1 MISPSQPLVVLSSY
15 GVRTWQDR
23 PRRYLDIHP
32 MPREGRALVDA
43 WFESDDEVT
52 QHYHLR
58 PRGNAAR
65 LFHALRLLWAGRH
78 ALREARFIYCLDGLH
93 FSALLM
99 LAKAG
104 VFKTDGRTIRRHCFH
119 DRAVRRIAP
128 LLRQAPRAFQLEC
141 ITRQQCEAGSALLG
155 EGRLVFRPWKIDARW
170 YQPDATPQD
179 HACLLAGNAC
189 RDEAMVDGLLA
200 RGIAV
205 TRAGRADALQRRF
218 AAHQGNPLFTLALN
232 TPHPD
237 YLRLLRASRAVLL
250 PVLPCDEP
258 AGLTAAMEALACE
271 VPVLAN
277 HSMGI
282 AEIFESCRYPLPL
295 IDSLEPEAWARAL
308 RSLEAQK
315 SSTSFRQ
322 ALTASRQRLLDQ
334 HSILPEGRDWLEIL
348 AGASSHA
355 AVPATAALQPA

>member
-1 MISPSQPLVVLSSY
+1 MMSPSQPLVVLSSY

-32 MPREGRALVDA
+32 MPQEGRALVDA

-52 QHYHLR
+52 KHYHLR

-65 LFHALRLLWAGRH
+65 LLQAFRLLWAGRH
-78 ALREARFIYCLDGLH
+78 ALRGARFIYCLDGLH
-93 FSALLM
+93 FSALLT
-99 LAKAG
+99 LARAG
-104 VFKTDGRTIRRHCFH
+104 FFKTGGMTIRRHCFH

-128 LLRQAPRAFQLEC
+128 LLRHAPQAFQIEC
-141 ITRQQCEAGSALLG
+141 ITRQQCAAGASLVG
-155 EGRLVFRPWKIDARW
+155 EDRLVFRPWKIDTRW

-179 HACLLAGNAC
+179 GACLLAGNAC

-218 AAHQGNPLFTLALN
+218 TSHQGNPLFTLALN
-232 TPHPD
+232 TPHPG

-277 HSMGI
+277 RSMGI
-282 AEIFESCRYPLPL
+282 AELFESCRYPLPL
-295 IDSLEPEAWARAL
+295 IGSLEPDAWSAAL
-308 RSLEAQK
+308 QDLEAQK
-315 SSTSFRQ
+315 SSTAFRQ
-322 ALTASRQRLLDQ
+322 ALAASRQRLLDR
-334 HSILPEGRDWLEIL
+334 HAILPDGRDWLEIL
-348 AGASSHA
+348 AGAASPA
-355 AVPATAALQPA
+355 ASPAAAALQPA